1 MNSKPDGR
9 LELKVWDLQTG
20 KELHVFQIKNGPSMG
35 TDSVAFSLDGERI
48 VLKRSTSGGI
58 GGLSPKGSER
68 VPLPPGIPR
77 PTTPRAPQKPNS
89 RPEGAPPQ
97 RVTNQSLRPPVL
109 PPGPGGRRPNFDSG
123 VRHIPSQAQITVL
136 DARTGTEITGE
147 AIPKTVPVLTVS
159 PDRNLLIT
167 GLQPGPL
174 QNPFQLKRL
183 RPNAEQ
189 RQYRARHTKPNVAR
203 YVEGYLKAKATKDDV
218 AIEFFRKLILEQ
230 EGPLKGKFRIGRA
243 DIDALA
249 TRAKERLQTG
259 ERKEAVPLLVSVVD
273 WMQANL
279 GWQDRDTLEAMSQLG
294 TTYRELGQFEE
305 SAKLFK
311 QLVSIHEKRHGREY
325 PLTIDAI
332 RSLGLNYKESGRYQE
347 AIPLLEE
354 AERATMRVPFRLRLH
369 NTTVLPTL
377 FDAYAR
383 VGDTEKIEQ
392 SLEELRKIDKAS
404 PEFARHELLAGLAA
418 AGPVLVRHQKWPEAQ
433 RMLREYL
440 TIRPNG
446 GIPNPDT
453 FYMQSLL
460 GSAYLGQ
467 KQFVQAEENLLT
479 GYDGMKRT
487 YAVFKTANRED
498 LIRIP
503 EALGRLV
510 QLYQQWKKPDETAKW
525 QKELDAVDKPAGSV
539 LPKS

>member
-1 MNSKPDGR
+1 M
-9 LELKVWDLQTG
+9 
-20 KELHVFQIKNGPSMG
+20 
-35 TDSVAFSLDGERI
+35 
-48 VLKRSTSGGI
+48 
-58 GGLSPKGSER
+58 
-68 VPLPPGIPR
+68 
-77 PTTPRAPQKPNS
+77 
-89 RPEGAPPQ
+89 
-97 RVTNQSLRPPVL
+97 
-109 PPGPGGRRPNFDSG
+109 
-123 VRHIPSQAQITVL
+123 
-136 DARTGTEITGE
+136 
-147 AIPKTVPVLTVS
+147 
-159 PDRNLLIT
+159 
-167 GLQPGPL
+167 
-174 QNPFQLKRL
+174 
-183 RPNAEQ
+183 
-189 RQYRARHTKPNVAR
+189 
-203 YVEGYLKAKATKDDV
+203 
-218 AIEFFRKLILEQ
+218 
-230 EGPLKGKFRIGRA
+230 
-243 DIDALA
+243 
-249 TRAKERLQTG
+249 
-259 ERKEAVPLLVSVVD
+259 SVVD